1 MNWKETYTKI
11 FLKSAN
17 IAIGEN
23 TLKEYMPMWWKNSR
37 SKGTGGLR
45 LTDDGITF
53 IKEKLELQT
62 YDVPFPNDFNLT
74 TQVIIFL
81 DKYLDNKPITNTL
94 PQVKNTV
101 LCKPINKSVTAKL
114 ARTIGKDLKPKKANI
129 FKKSLFFF
137 IINSINNY
145 ILY

>member
-53 IKEKLELQT
+53 IKEKLELQNES
-62 YDVPFPNDFNLT
+62 YN
-74 TQVIIFL
+74 I
-81 DKYLDNKPITNTL
+81 Y
-94 PQVKNTV
+94 
-101 LCKPINKSVTAKL
+101 
-114 ARTIGKDLKPKKANI
+114 KK
-129 FKKSLFFF
+129 FR
-137 IINSINNY
+137 NNFTF
-145 ILY
+145 

>member
-11 FLKSAN
+11 FLKNAN

-37 SKGTGGLR
+37 SKATGGLR

-53 IKEKLELQT
+53 VKEKLQVQT

-74 TQVIIFL
+74 TQTIIFL
-81 DKYLDNKPITNTL
+81 DKYIDCPYYLADDGVIVTNE
-94 PQVKNTV
+94 
-101 LCKPINKSVTAKL
+101 
-114 ARTIGKDLKPKKANI
+114 KKAMELM
-129 FKKSLFFF
+129 LFSGD
-137 IINSINNY
+137 IRKYGLNKAISRIETVE
-145 ILY
+145 